1 MTPTNKPRSTLLV
14 VALTI
19 VLTLIIACTYGFG
32 RYLFRVL
39 LVEMRL
45 DLGFTYATAGLL
57 NASITIGYLLVT
69 AVIPGITER
78 VGAVR
83 LVLIANLLCGLGLLL
98 MASAASLWL
107 VALLLA
113 LFGAVTSG
121 SWVPM
126 VNVVRRF
133 APANHQVKI
142 LGLIVSGVNY
152 GIFVNGL
159 LAPPVI
165 ERAGWR
171 PLWTITGVITLA
183 VTFLALLVVGMAHL
197 LPRSAPATHREH
209 RPQFG
214 WMQKIRGMEWP
225 FLILILMHGV
235 AGFYGPTFGAYISAY
250 IQDELGLSVS
260 LNGQVWTIMGVGGML
275 SGLIMGWLGDR
286 IGPKRTIQL
295 VYIFGIVATLLV
307 LHHQRT
313 AELLLAGLFS
323 AFGFIPMY
331 GLVAG
336 YISRN
341 ASDED
346 GNFIFGLLNFVH
358 GFTVTLGA
366 YLGGLIQTWTGTF
379 FWVYLFILV
388 AVIIA
393 LGLSTMLPN
402 EVTSTK
408 EIVVGSQPGL
418 GD

>member
-1 MTPTNKPRSTLLV
+1 MTATGKTYSTPFI

-57 NASITIGYLLVT
+57 NAAITIGYLMVT
-69 AVIPGITER
+69 AVMPSLTER

-83 LVLIANLLCGLGLLL
+83 LVLIANLVCGIGLLL
-98 MASAASLWL
+98 MASVSSLWL

-113 LFGAVTSG
+113 LFGVSTSG

-133 APANHQVKI
+133 APPEHQVKI

-165 ERAGWR
+165 AQAGWR
-171 PLWTITGVITLA
+171 PLWTITGVITIG
-183 VTFLALLVVGMAHL
+183 VTFLAVLVVGIAGL
-197 LPRSAPATHREH
+197 LPRSSLAPLNTHRP
-209 RPQFG
+209 RFS
-214 WMQKIRGMEWP
+214 WRQKLRGLERP

-235 AGFYGPTFGAYISAY
+235 AGFYGPTFGAYISAF
-250 IQDELGLSVS
+250 IQDELGLSVI

-295 VYIFGIVATLLV
+295 VYTFGIIATLLV
-307 LHHQRT
+307 LHHQTT
-313 AELLLAGLFS
+313 AEFLLAGLFS

-341 ASDED
+341 ASTEQ
-346 GNFIFGLLNFVH
+346 GTFIFSLLNFVH
-358 GFTVTLGA
+358 GFTVTIGS

-379 FWVYLFILV
+379 MWVYLFILV
-388 AVIIA
+388 AVILA
-393 LGLSTMLPN
+393 LALSTILPD
-402 EVTSTK
+402 EVSSEK
-408 EIVVGSQPGL
+408 PIMVSSQPGL
-418 GD
+418 GN